1 MATDDRTLKRFMG
14 KHFTIY
20 IMAVDQWLQFFSH
33 LEFEETRGRLHD
45 LAIRHKNEMPLQY
58 SCLAATHVRKSPPVA
73 LPRYGLLHW
82 KADCCHPPS
91 ADCFYVL
98 SAGLHQ
104 FQRQRSMRD
113 PVPSAVC
120 VQPHVLPAGAQPQSQ
135 VHLWSLLCEEMS
147 P

>member
-1 MATDDRTLKRFMG
+1 MATDDNTLKGFMG

-45 LAIRHKNEMPLQY
+45 QAIRRKNEMLLQY
-58 SCLAATHVRKSPPVA
+58 SCLAATCVRKSPPFA
-73 LPRYGLLHW
+73 LLRYSLLHW
-82 KADCCHPPS
+82 KSGCCHPS
-91 ADCFYVL
+91 ADCFCVL
-98 SAGLHQ
+98 STGLHQ
-104 FQRQRSMRD
+104 FQRQRSMCD

-120 VQPHVLPAGAQPQSQ
+120 VQPHIFPAGAQPQSQ